1 MIRPSRDPRG
11 RYSDKRVTY
20 ALKILMIVVL
30 ALYLCQAAFGAIERL
45 RAVAYVLIGTIFF
58 AYLIYPA
65 VHWLRKRMPIALAIL
80 LVYAAI
86 IVGLVAVGWFIV
98 PHITGD
104 IVTFMRQYPAL
115 ADRINRLVY
124 DPHDPLTAQL
134 PDWLRAEIS
143 RVPNEIATWVQ
154 FRGFESASRV
164 LVVVAGGFAAV
175 TTFVIIPL
183 VTAYLLMDLEHLQ
196 NGLRSVV
203 PSRHWRG
210 LIEVLR
216 DIDGVV
222 GGFIRGQLLVALS
235 VGVLIT
241 IALLILHVPYPFFF
255 GLIAAIGDLVP
266 YVGALLAFVPA
277 FGTAWLSN
285 GIVNA
290 LFVAG
295 AFVVIFEAEGH
306 LLAPNIVSRTVSLS
320 PFVVLIALLTGGEL
334 GGIVGLLLAI
344 PVAGILRTIVLRVL
358 RPQEP
363 KPHAS

>member
-1 MIRPSRDPRG
+1 MRSRDPWR
-11 RYSDKRVTY
+11 RYTERRITY
-20 ALKILMIVVL
+20 ALKVLLTIVL
-30 ALYLCQAAFGAIERL
+30 AIYLCQTAFGLIERL
-45 RAVAYVLIGTIFF
+45 RAVVFVLIGTVFF

-65 VHWLRKRMPIALAIL
+65 VHWLRRRMPTALGIL
-80 LVYAAI
+80 IVYAAI
-86 IVGLVAVGWFIV
+86 IVGVVSIGWFIV
-98 PHITGD
+98 PHVTSD
-104 IVTFMRQYPAL
+104 VVTFMRQYPAL
-115 ADRINRLVY
+115 ADRVNRLLY
-124 DPHDPLTAQL
+124 DPNDPLTANL

-143 RVPNEIATWVQ
+143 RFPKEIATWVQ
-154 FRGFESASRV
+154 VRGFESASRV
-164 LVVVAGGFAAV
+164 LLVVAGGFAAI

-196 NGLRSVV
+196 RGLQSVV
-203 PSRHWRG
+203 PPRHWRG
-210 LIEVLR
+210 LVDIFR

-241 IALLILHVPYPFFF
+241 IALLILRVPYPFFF

-266 YVGALLAFVPA
+266 YVGALLAFLPA

-295 AFVVIFEAEGH
+295 AFVLIFEAEGH

-320 PFVVLIALLTGGEL
+320 PFVVLVALLMGGEL
-334 GGIVGLLLAI
+334 GGIIGLLLAI
-344 PVAGILRTIVLRVL
+344 PVAGILRAIALRVL

-363 KPHAS
+363 NRAAP